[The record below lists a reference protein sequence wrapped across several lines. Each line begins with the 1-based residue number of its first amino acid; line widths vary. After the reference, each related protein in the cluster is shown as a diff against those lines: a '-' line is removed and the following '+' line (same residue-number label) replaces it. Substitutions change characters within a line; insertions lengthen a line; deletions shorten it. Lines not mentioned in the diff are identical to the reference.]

1 MTRED
6 LKVYKYNQ
14 EWINER
20 FDYIEE
26 LRTTIEKITAILDDM
41 PKGSKKV
48 QDSMAEKIAQLQDSL
63 NDLLGRVVA
72 EDQKQKQILE
82 QLDMIEQPYKSI
94 LDKVYIQGKT
104 LVTVASEMDYDYKY
118 VCKQHG
124 LALNKFDNTT
134 KEVEKRLLNK
144 ISL

>member
-26 LRTTIEKITAILDDM
+26 LRTTIEKITAMLDDM

-63 NDLLGRVVA
+63 NDLLGRVVE
-72 EDQKQKQILE
+72 EDQKQKQILK

-104 LVTVASEMDYDYKY
+104 LVTVASEMDYSY
-118 VCKQHG
+118 VHICREHG
-124 LALNKFDNTT
+124 NALNKFDN
-134 KEVEKRLLNK
+134 VILNV
-144 ISL
+144 IEC

>member
-63 NDLLGRVVA
+63 NDLLGRVVE
-72 EDQKQKQILE
+72 EDNKQKQILN

-104 LVTVASEMDYDYKY
+104 LVTVASEMGYSY
-118 VCKQHG
+118 VHICREHG
-124 LALNKFDNTT
+124 NALNKFDNMI
-134 KEVEKRLLNK
+134 LNV
-144 ISL
+144 IEC

>member
-20 FDYIEE
+20 FEYIEE

-48 QDSMAEKIAQLQDSL
+48 QDSMAEKIAQLQDNL
-63 NDLLGRVVA
+63 KDLLSRIVE
-72 EDQKQKQILE
+72 EDNKQKQILN

-94 LDKVYIQGKT
+94 LDKVYIQGKS

-118 VCKQHG
+118 ICKQHG
-124 LALNKFDNTT
+124 IALNKFDNTT
-134 KEVEKRLLNK
+134 KEVEKRLLNQ